1 MNNDF
6 LGVGLHFP
14 LALDEFGQLQLA
26 RQEESIRQ
34 SIWMILS
41 TSRGERMMRPDFGCA
56 IHDLVFGVNSAA
68 TAGEVEGAVED
79 ALIEWEPRI
88 DVLSVNAFPDPQRP
102 NYLLIEISYQ
112 VRLTNSRFN
121 LVYPFYLG

>member
-6 LGVGLHFP
+6 LGVGLNFP
-14 LALDEFGQLQLA
+14 LALDETGQLQLA
-26 RQEESIRQ
+26 HQEESIRQ

-56 IHDLVFGVNSAA
+56 IHDLVFGVNGTA
-68 TAGEVEGAVED
+68 TAGAAAGAVED
-79 ALIEWEPRI
+79 ALIEWEPRL

-102 NYLLIEISYQ
+102 NYLLLEISYQ

>member
-6 LGVGLHFP
+6 LGVGLSFP
-14 LALDEFGQLQLA
+14 LALDEAGQLQLA
-26 RQEESIRQ
+26 RREESIRQ

-68 TAGEVEGAVED
+68 TAGEIAGAVED

-88 DVLSVNAFPDPQRP
+88 DVLAVNAFPDPQRP

-112 VRLTNSRFN
+112 VRSTNSRFN